1 MEKRSR
7 RRIRDL
13 VARPASLGLSENEI
27 GCARISMMARNTN
40 VPFKGRIQKRKTYHL
55 QIITFRLQ
63 RAAGPYRS
71 AKSRLMHLQ
80 QKHGRSRWNIFKQRA
95 EPRCENSILHKKSV
109 EKKTVSIAGFL
120 IYPSLWAIIV
130 YGAVVHI
137 RSVRPQATFS

>member
-27 GCARISMMARNTN
+27 GCARISMVARNTN

-71 AKSRLMHLQ
+71 ANSGCEQSQ
-80 QKHGRSRWNIFKQRA
+80 QK
-95 EPRCENSILHKKSV
+95 P
-109 EKKTVSIAGFL
+109 TP
-120 IYPSLWAIIV
+120 PSLFA
-130 YGAVVHI
+130 
-137 RSVRPQATFS
+137 

>member
-13 VARPASLGLSENEI
+13 VAQPASLGLSENEI
-27 GCARISMMARNTN
+27 GCARISMVARNTN

-71 AKSRLMHLQ
+71 ARSRHNERLMAARRKNPLALQ
-80 QKHGRSRWNIFKQRA
+80 PGSDRY
-95 EPRCENSILHKKSV
+95 V
-109 EKKTVSIAGFL
+109 
-120 IYPSLWAIIV
+120 
-130 YGAVVHI
+130 
-137 RSVRPQATFS
+137 